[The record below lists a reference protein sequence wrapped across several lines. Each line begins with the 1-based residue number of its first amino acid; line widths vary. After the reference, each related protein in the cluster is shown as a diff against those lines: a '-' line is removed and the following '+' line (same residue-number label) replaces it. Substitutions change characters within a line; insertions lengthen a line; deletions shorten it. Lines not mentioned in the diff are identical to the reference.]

1 MNFRVQNRDGP
12 ARIGKLIIDDKNI
25 ITPNI
30 FYLDSPRCKAP
41 EFSDIILTNRIR
53 KTKIPTIQ
61 IGESIFSI
69 ADTKEKNKVVL
80 NNYLIYPKDVTKE
93 LHLSVIA
100 HNKNPECIVIPAKKE
115 LISAII
121 KNNDATLS
129 IVANTTQLFSQ
140 QSHFVNFITE
150 LREKIGYQK
159 LIYLPCIGDPSS
171 IAFLTYLGVDFFDS
185 FSAVM
190 AARNETL
197 LFPTGH
203 YKKNQLPELPCS
215 CPSCIKIK
223 NAFKMN
229 YSEILEHNYSAI
241 LNEIKLVRNAIV
253 AGSLRELVETRVRT
267 CPHLSSML
275 RILDLNYY
283 RFLEERTPVVRKQLL
298 IATTNDSL
306 NRAEIRRFQERVIQR
321 YEKPPSARILL
332 LLPCSAKKP
341 YSFSK
346 SHKLFRERILNLNN
360 PFAIHEVILT
370 SPLGLVPRE
379 LELTYPA
386 SAYDTTVTGYWDE
399 NEKKMIRSLLK
410 QYLQKNTYDTI
421 IMHIPAQMQEFV
433 ANLLKNP
440 ISTCIDS
447 PTSAE
452 SLDQLSNVLQETTKM
467 QKRGDPSQ
475 RAHENI
481 RALACYQ
488 MDKPLAEQ
496 LLKDCTIRGKYPYQ
510 KIMQKNMQLGM
521 VTEERGL
528 ISLTMEGGERLVD
541 AEHYWVEIF
550 DDFTLK
556 GSVFAPGVK
565 NADESIRIGDEV
577 IIRKNMMFCGVGVA
591 LMNGKE
597 MVESRHGEAIKIRHH
612 V

>member
-1 MNFRVQNRDGP
+1 M
-12 ARIGKLIIDDKNI
+12 
-25 ITPNI
+25 
-30 FYLDSPRCKAP
+30 
-41 EFSDIILTNRIR
+41 
-53 KTKIPTIQ
+53 
-61 IGESIFSI
+61 
-69 ADTKEKNKVVL
+69 
-80 NNYLIYPKDVTKE
+80 
-93 LHLSVIA
+93 
-100 HNKNPECIVIPAKKE
+100 
-115 LISAII
+115 
-121 KNNDATLS
+121 
-129 IVANTTQLFSQ
+129 
-140 QSHFVNFITE
+140 
-150 LREKIGYQK
+150 
-159 LIYLPCIGDPSS
+159 
-171 IAFLTYLGVDFFDS
+171 
-185 FSAVM
+185 
-190 AARNETL
+190 
-197 LFPTGH
+197 
-203 YKKNQLPELPCS
+203 
-215 CPSCIKIK
+215 
-223 NAFKMN
+223 
-229 YSEILEHNYSAI
+229 
-241 LNEIKLVRNAIV
+241 
-253 AGSLRELVETRVRT
+253 
-267 CPHLSSML
+267 
-275 RILDLNYY
+275 
-283 RFLEERTPVVRKQLL
+283 RKQLL

-306 NRAEIRRFQERVIQR
+306 IRPEIRRFQERVIQR

-360 PFAIHEVILT
+360 PFVVHEVILT

-399 NEKKMIRSLLK
+399 NEKKMIRSLLH

-421 IMHIPAQMQEFV
+421 IMHIPAQIQEFV

-452 SLDQLSNVLQETTKM
+452 SLDELSTVLQKTTQM
-467 QKRGDPSQ
+467 YKRGDSSQ
-475 RAHENI
+475 RAYENI
-481 RALACYQ
+481 RALTCYQ
-488 MDKPLAEQ
+488 MDKPLAEH

-528 ISLTMEGGERLVD
+528 ISLTMEGGKRLVNT
-541 AEHYWVEIF
+541 EHYWVEIF

-556 GSVFAPGVK
+556 GSVFAPGIK

-577 IIRKNMMFCGVGVA
+577 IIRKNMKLCGVGVA

-612 V
+612 I